1 MRPALGRRDCWP
13 RSAAEAIEPRTRRP
27 FYTVRCAA
35 LLDNTLDFNE
45 FHELSEKTELFISGA
60 VQDPLPPSLLAPRPF
75 PPFHVL
81 HRWIDSLLES
91 FRIF

>member
-1 MRPALGRRDCWP
+1 MSAASSLAATIVVRCSRP

-45 FHELSEKTELFISGA
+45 FHELSEKTELFISRA
-60 VQDPLPPSLLAPRPF
+60 VQDPLPPLPPLAPRPF
-75 PPFHVL
+75 VFCTDGL
-81 HRWIDSLLES
+81 IR
-91 FRIF
+91 F